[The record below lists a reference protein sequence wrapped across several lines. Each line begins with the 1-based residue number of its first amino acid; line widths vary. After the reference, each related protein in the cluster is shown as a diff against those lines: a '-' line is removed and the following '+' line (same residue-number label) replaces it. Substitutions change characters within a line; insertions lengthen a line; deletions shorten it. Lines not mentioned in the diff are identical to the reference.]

1 MSAEISE
8 QFKVAIV
15 LTMFGAFLGAM
26 INVFI
31 SATPILNLPT
41 SDTAQ
46 AIRTVN
52 VQTITSLKFGKHTYP
67 QIYKTFATSEVY
79 INSVTGID
87 EDGTV
92 CVHYLRN
99 ANIVDRTSNTYNK
112 CTNTYTGTPNI
123 DTMYTEFLS
132 KYCGDEYASCKLKC
146 YVTKTTDGQF
156 YDIYYQ
162 VIE

>member
-1 MSAEISE
+1 MSEEISE

-67 QIYKTFATSEVY
+67 QIY
-79 INSVTGID
+79 
-87 EDGTV
+87 
-92 CVHYLRN
+92 
-99 ANIVDRTSNTYNK
+99 RTRRLYVFRMR
-112 CTNTYTGTPNI
+112 
-123 DTMYTEFLS
+123 D
-132 KYCGDEYASCKLKC
+132 KLH
-146 YVTKTTDGQF
+146 TA
-156 YDIYYQ
+156 
-162 VIE
+162 